1 MLLYVPIPVPIHGLC
16 KTALNAKPLCMH
28 ICRHGVCFRLLRA
41 CGAAP
46 QPGLLDLARLSLQP
60 PSYLLSFNPF
70 LSLASCE
77 RLVEG
82 ARVWMQ
88 LCVLEDRLNRILVLA
103 KAGEEFKPL
112 LIQVK
117 ALM

>member
-1 MLLYVPIPVPIHGLC
+1 
-16 KTALNAKPLCMH
+16 
-28 ICRHGVCFRLLRA
+28 
-41 CGAAP
+41 
-46 QPGLLDLARLSLQP
+46 
-60 PSYLLSFNPF
+60 
-70 LSLASCE
+70 
-77 RLVEG
+77 
-82 ARVWMQ
+82 MQ

>member
-1 MLLYVPIPVPIHGLC
+1 
-16 KTALNAKPLCMH
+16 MH

-46 QPGLLDLARLSLQP
+46 QPGLLDLARSSLQP

-88 LCVLEDRLNRILVLA
+88 LCVLEDRLSRILVLA